1 MCLKQLPLYIPA
13 RFFHHCSLLT
23 RPTASEIQEVAC
35 TALLNSLDAC
45 RNNFGV
51 QKDRDFLMQRI
62 LAASQAEADGV
73 KVIALECLA
82 RVAELYYPVLA
93 GYMEMGLFAVS
104 HVTMISF
111 SFALSDLLSRSLC
124 KP

>member
-1 MCLKQLPLYIPA
+1 
-13 RFFHHCSLLT
+13 
-23 RPTASEIQEVAC
+23 
-35 TALLNSLDAC
+35 
-45 RNNFGV
+45 
-51 QKDRDFLMQRI
+51 MQRI

-104 HVTMISF
+104 HVTMITF
-111 SFALSDLLSRSLC
+111 FFALSDLLSRSLC